1 MRKASPTPGL
11 GLERLTL
18 ARLVSRLSGKFS
30 LRPEA
35 PDWAM
40 AGQHP
45 YSSRPFHKHS
55 RPLIRLPGVGGN
67 SEFIRIPPM
76 GCPAGTS
83 SVMEIPG
90 SAPISIPPIAGG
102 FRSSN
107 GNSTYV

>member
-18 ARLVSRLSGKFS
+18 AREVSRLSGKLS
-30 LRPEA
+30 LRPEPPA
-35 PDWAM
+35 WPM

-45 YSSRPFHKHS
+45 YSSGPFHKHS
-55 RPLIRLPGVGGN
+55 WPLIGLPAVGAN
-67 SEFIRIPPM
+67 SRFMRMPM

-83 SVMEIPG
+83 AVEIPG
-90 SAPISIPPIAGG
+90 SAPISIPPIAGD

-107 GNSTYV
+107 GNSTFV